1 MIKESFFLA
10 TVIPNLLIVAG
21 GIYIPNNSW
30 NFFIAAVVPQP
41 LEVLQIHHL
50 KIKTFAKIFLASS

>member
-1 MIKESFFLA
+1 MIKGSFFLA

-30 NFFIAAVVPQP
+30 NFFIAPVVLQP
-41 LEVLQIHHL
+41 LGSIANSSFNSKL
-50 KIKTFAKIFLASS
+50 FAKFFLASS